1 VGKNDLEN
9 FMLESGSHYKH
20 YPFYLMEH
28 IRDAWRSR
36 KNKTESLD
44 HLSAAPQAVGLAHRM
59 RRVASAKDEVMNRQD
74 RLRAQREGGKVTR
87 AHTAGGYHGHYDI
100 AQHSFNMLL
109 LLYELHP
116 NPSVNLI
123 KAISYHDLAER
134 YTGDLPAPALL
145 EFPEVRSSLKKIES
159 VVAESMGLNVE
170 ITAEDKA
177 WVASLD
183 KGRTLAVVPRPAL
196 ARQYASQGSYPST
209 RADLRRPENS
219 GA

>member
-1 VGKNDLEN
+1 
-9 FMLESGSHYKH
+9 
-20 YPFYLMEH
+20 
-28 IRDAWRSR
+28 
-36 KNKTESLD
+36 
-44 HLSAAPQAVGLAHRM
+44 
-59 RRVASAKDEVMNRQD
+59 MNRQD

-183 KGRTLAVVPRPAL
+183 KVEHWLWCHDQLSLGNTLVKAHIHLLGQIFEDLKQRGMMPPPVQTFINTFEFKRGTDGL
-196 ARQYASQGSYPST
+196 PS
-209 RADLRRPENS
+209 
-219 GA
+219 